1 MNFVNTGISV
11 VHRSTKSQ
19 VYPLIFGSQNV
30 PVYCHMGSFGC
41 GEGGWTLAMKID
53 GKKVCYFAI
62 KEYHCCK
69 LYTTITF
76 LFSTFQKTFHYDS
89 KFWINKNI
97 YNLPGGKTGLT
108 QRRPNYR
115 PTGTHPSPRYAS
127 VWKSTNSSGLL
138 SSTSRQA
145 LSTHWSLMEN
155 TATLHWVATRGRSW
169 SAHNPPYRP
178 TVTRKASMLRAVPK
192 AILKQELVFL
202 EIMKNNAD
210 LLIPESALEREDI
223 TMTPSL
229 VEIMQ

>member
-1 MNFVNTGISV
+1 MI
-11 VHRSTKSQ
+11 
-19 VYPLIFGSQNV
+19 P
-30 PVYCHMGSFGC
+30 SFGATKISTTFP
-41 GEGGWTLAMKID
+41 EERLA
-53 GKKVCYFAI
+53 
-62 KEYHCCK
+62 
-69 LYTTITF
+69 
-76 LFSTFQKTFHYDS
+76 
-89 KFWINKNI
+89 
-97 YNLPGGKTGLT
+97 LT
-108 QRRPNYR
+108 QKRPNYR

-192 AILKQELVFL
+192 ALPEQELVFL
-202 EIMKNNAD
+202 EIIKNTARP
-210 LLIPESALEREDI
+210 LIPESALEREDI

-229 VEIMQ
+229 VEITQ